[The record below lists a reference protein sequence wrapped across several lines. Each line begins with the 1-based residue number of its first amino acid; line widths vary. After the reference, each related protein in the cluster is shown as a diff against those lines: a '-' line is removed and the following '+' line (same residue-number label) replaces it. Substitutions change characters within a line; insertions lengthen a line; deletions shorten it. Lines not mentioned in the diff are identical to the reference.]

1 MMKQALPAQAFLRQR
16 DQEGW
21 VVADV
26 RSPGEYE
33 DGHIPGAVNIPLF
46 ENHERAEIGTL
57 YKQESRDAAFI
68 RGLEVVGPK
77 LADFVKQAEACSPEK
92 KILVHCWRG
101 GMRSQS
107 LATLWSQAGF
117 EVKMLEGGYK
127 AYRQHIREAT
137 EQRMKLIILGGK
149 TGSGK
154 TDVLKSL
161 EQLGEQVI
169 DLEGLARHK
178 GSAFGGMLEAEQDTN
193 EQFDNNLHEVIRTLD
208 LEKAVWIEDESRMI
222 GRIFVTQGIWNQMKE
237 APLVVLDIP
246 RPCRVDRLVQDYADG
261 NESQVLEAIGKIAKR
276 MDGPV
281 VREAIEAVK
290 AKDAEKAADLLL
302 EYYDKYY
309 IRSLAKRKQDHLMKL
324 TLDHGDAEEIARRAQ
339 QMKADLLKVYD
350 GN

>member
-1 MMKQALPAQAFLRQR
+1 MMQQAISAEAFLQQR

-33 DGHIPGAVNIPLF
+33 SGHIPGAVNIPLF

-57 YKQESRDAAFI
+57 YKQESRDVAFT

-77 LADFVKQAEACSPEK
+77 LAAFVKQAETCSPDK

-107 LATLWSQAGF
+107 MATLFRQSGF
-117 EVKMLEGGYK
+117 EVKILEGGYK
-127 AYRQHIREAT
+127 AYRKHIRETA
-137 EQRMKLIILGGK
+137 EKALKLLIVGGMTGCGK
-149 TGSGK
+149 TAI
-154 TDVLKSL
+154 LKSL

-169 DLEGLARHK
+169 DLEGLANHK
-178 GSAFGGMLEAEQDTN
+178 GSAFGGILEAEQDTN
-193 EQFDNNLHEVIRTLD
+193 EQFDNNLHEVIRTFD
-208 LEKAVWIEDESRMI
+208 LNKAVWIEDESRMI

-237 APLVVLDIP
+237 APIVVLDIP

-261 NESQVLEAIGKIAKR
+261 NESLVLEAIDKIAKR

-302 EYYDKYY
+302 GYYDKYY
-309 IRSLAKRKQDHLMKL
+309 IRSLTKKKQDRLFDMKV
-324 TLDHGDAEEIARRAQ
+324 DHGDADEIARQVLTMR
-339 QMKADLLKVYD
+339 ADLLRVYD